1 MKSGIFPDK
10 LKIAKV
16 FPIYKSGKKYVL
28 SNYRPISVLPC
39 FSKILERIMYN
50 RLYNYLNEN
59 EILNDKRFG
68 FRAGHSTEHAIL
80 EPIDQVSDAFD
91 NNNFVLGVFID
102 LSKAF
107 DTIDHN
113 VLLGKLSMYGAKG
126 NNLKWFHSYLFNRKQ
141 YIEFQNDGKKEKT
154 NSLTIK
160 CEVPQGSIL
169 GRLLFI
175 VYVNDLYRAS
185 NVLKPI
191 MFADDAN
198 LLCSF
203 SNSKH

>member
-59 EILNDKRFG
+59 EILNGKKFG
-68 FRAGHSTEHAIL
+68 FRAEHLTEHAIL
-80 EPIDQVSDAFD
+80 ELIDQVSNAFC
-91 NNNFVLGVFID
+91 NTNFVLGVFID
-102 LSKAF
+102 LSKAS
-107 DTIDHN
+107 DTVDHN
-113 VLLGKLSMYGAKG
+113 ILLEKLSMNGVGG
-126 NNLKWFHSYLFNRKQ
+126 NNLKWFHSYLSNRKQ
-141 YIEFQNDGKKEKT
+141 YIQFQNDDKNERK

-160 CEVPQGSIL
+160 CGVPQGSIL

-175 VYVNDLYRAS
+175 VYVTDLYRAS
-185 NVLKPI
+185 NILKPI
-191 MFADDAN
+191 VFADDTN
-198 LLCSF
+198 LFF
-203 SNSKH
+203 SGKHI